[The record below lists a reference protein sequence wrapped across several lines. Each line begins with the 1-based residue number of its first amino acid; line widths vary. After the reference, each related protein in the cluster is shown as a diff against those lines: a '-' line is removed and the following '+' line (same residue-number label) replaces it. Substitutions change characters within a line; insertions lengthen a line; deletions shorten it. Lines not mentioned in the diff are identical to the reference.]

1 MICHEPA
8 LYPAVCSHSA
18 PAAILAG
25 ALLKDNETGEILAQ
39 LKLKNVQAK
48 PIKALTI
55 SLQALDTAGQKLGS
69 PVSHPYLD
77 LSIPQD
83 GEFGQKDAIV
93 LPHVAARGFQPK
105 VTQVIFSD
113 GTLWETGGEA
123 RESIPPQVTLEK
135 ALGDEALCKE
145 YRVRFPGASYTQLFC
160 SLVFALITGVL
171 WLICVALPGFSRKL
185 MGLDAGLSFCCGLF
199 LLYVLAFPMGAR
211 AGAPDLLLVM
221 TLLFLIAVFLLYYFT
236 FHIFKTSNSKGE

>member
-39 LKLKNVQAK
+39 LKLKNVQAN

-69 PVSHPYLD
+69 PVPYHYLD

-105 VTQVIFSD
+105 VPQVIFSD

-123 RESIPPQVTLEK
+123 WESIPPQVTLEK

-145 YRVRFPGASYTQLFC
+145 YRARFPGASYLPQKDGP
-160 SLVFALITGVL
+160 SGAAPAAPGTGKATSTVTAAEHPPRP
-171 WLICVALPGFSRKL
+171 CFLPIRGKCEPAFNSGKSKSSVPS
-185 MGLDAGLSFCCGLF
+185 GKPGLF
-199 LLYVLAFPMGAR
+199 PSLW
-211 AGAPDLLLVM
+211 
-221 TLLFLIAVFLLYYFT
+221 VF
-236 FHIFKTSNSKGE
+236 